1 LRNLIHSVACA
12 VAIIGSILPYE
23 AFAWQSTAAQTMALQ
38 QYLKTAPYVDLPL
51 PELKKTI
58 GDLNGIKL
66 DSTPG
71 QLDLVLNKTGEAIAS
86 QLPRVPNLICREDVA
101 DEAPPKQGGSG
112 GMSQVS
118 ARVVGAIPG
127 RGMLT
132 QTPPPMK
139 SLVPGDWH
147 HFEYIIHANKEAD
160 GTTTLEESRTGK
172 GGGATTDPKGI
183 GFAPL
188 WLIFAAG
195 NRSESNFHYLGTQKV
210 EGHATYVVA
219 FAQRPG
225 QVRKPSL
232 LATAT
237 DTIPLLYQ
245 GIAWIDA
252 QDFQILRLR
261 TDLLAPL
268 PELNLKRVTSTIEYT
283 KVHIPELAEPLWLPH
298 EVEVVWETNGEENG
312 ELHRYAKYQLFRATI
327 KLRP

>member
-1 LRNLIHSVACA
+1 MRNFIHSACA
-12 VAIIGSILPYE
+12 AALASILPCP
-23 AFAWQSTAAQTMALQ
+23 AFAWQSTLAPPSAIQ
-38 QYLKTAPYVDLPL
+38 QYGKTAPYVDLPL
-51 PELKKTI
+51 PELKKAIT
-58 GDLNGIKL
+58 DLNGIKP

-71 QLDLVLNKTGEAIAS
+71 QLELILAKTGEAIGS
-86 QLPRVPNLICREDVA
+86 QLPRVPNLICREAVA
-101 DEAPPKQGGSG
+101 DEAPPKQESSD
-112 GMSQVS
+112 GMSQVTT
-118 ARVVGAIPG
+118 RVVGAIPG

-132 QTPPPMK
+132 QTPPTTK
-139 SLVPGDWH
+139 RLVLGDWH
-147 HFEYIIHANKEAD
+147 HFDYIIRTHKEAD

-172 GGGATTDPKGI
+172 GGDLVPDPKGI

-195 NRSESNFHYLGTQKV
+195 NRSESNFHYRGTQKV
-210 EGHATYVVA
+210 EGHATYVIT

-237 DTIPLLYQ
+237 GTFPLLYQ

-268 PELNLKRVTSTIEYT
+268 PELNLERVTSAIKYT
-283 KVHIPELAEPLWLPH
+283 QVHITDLAEPLWLPQ
-298 EVEVVWETNGEENG
+298 EVEVLWETNGQEDG
-312 ELHRYAKYQLFRATI
+312 ELHRYSKYQLFRATI
-327 KLRP
+327 TLRP

>member
-1 LRNLIHSVACA
+1 LRNFVHFAACA
-12 VAIIGSILPYE
+12 AALGAMLPC
-23 AFAWQSTAAQTMALQ
+23 SLAQTRSIQ
-38 QYLKTAPYVDLPL
+38 EYGKTAPYVDLPL
-51 PELKKTI
+51 SQLRKSISE
-58 GDLNGIKL
+58 LNGIKP
-66 DSTPG
+66 DDTPG
-71 QLDLVLNKTGEAIAS
+71 QLELILAKTGAAIEL

-101 DEAPPKQGGSG
+101 DEAPPKQESSD
-112 GMSQVS
+112 GMSQMS
-118 ARVVGAIPG
+118 AKVIGVIPG

-132 QTPPPMK
+132 QTPPTAK
-139 SLVPGDWH
+139 RLVLGDWH
-147 HFEYIIHANKEAD
+147 HFEYIIRAKKEGD

-172 GGGATTDPKGI
+172 GGSATPDPKGI

-195 NRSESNFHYLGTQKV
+195 NRSESDFHYLGTQKV
-210 EGHATYVVA
+210 EGHATYVIT

-225 QVRKPSL
+225 QVRRPSL

-252 QDFQILRLR
+252 RDFQILRLR

-283 KVHIPELAEPLWLPH
+283 QVHIRALDEPLWLPQ
-298 EVEVVWETNGEENG
+298 EVEVLWETNGGENG
-312 ELHRYAKYQLFRATI
+312 ELHRYSKYQLFRAAI

>member
-1 LRNLIHSVACA
+1 MREY
-12 VAIIGSILPYE
+12 G
-23 AFAWQSTAAQTMALQ
+23 
-38 QYLKTAPYVDLPL
+38 KTAPYVDLPL

-58 GDLNGIKL
+58 RDLNGINPG
-66 DSTPG
+66 DTPE
-71 QLDLVLNKTGEAIAS
+71 QLQLILEKTGAAIAL

-101 DEAPPKQGGSG
+101 DEAPPKQSSD

-118 ARVVGAIPG
+118 AKVIGVTPG

-132 QTPPPMK
+132 QTPPSTK
-139 SLVPGDWH
+139 RLVTGDWH
-147 HFEYIIHANKEAD
+147 HFEYIIRANKEAD

-172 GGGATTDPKGI
+172 QGGAAADPKGI

-188 WLIFAAG
+188 WLIFATG

-210 EGHATYVVA
+210 EGHATYVVS

-225 QVRKPSL
+225 HVRKPSL

-268 PELNLKRVTSTIEYT
+268 PELNLKRVTSNVDYT
-283 KVHIPELAEPLWLPH
+283 QVHIPELAEPLWLPRA
-298 EVEVVWETNGEENG
+298 VEVLWETNGGEDG
-312 ELHRYAKYQLFRATI
+312 ELHRYSKYQLFRASI

>member
-1 LRNLIHSVACA
+1 M
-12 VAIIGSILPYE
+12 LPCS
-23 AFAWQSTAAQTMALQ
+23 AFAWQSTPAQTMAMR
-38 QYLKTAPYVDLPL
+38 QYGETAPYVDLPL
-51 PELKKTI
+51 PQLKKAI
-58 GDLNGIKL
+58 RDLNGIKP

-71 QLDLVLNKTGEAIAS
+71 QLELILKKTGEAITS

-101 DEAPPKQGGSG
+101 DEAPPKLESSD
-112 GMSQVS
+112 GMSQAT
-118 ARVVGAIPG
+118 ARSVGVLPG
-127 RGMLT
+127 RGVLT
-132 QTPPPMK
+132 QTPPTAK
-139 SLVPGDWH
+139 RLVLGDWH
-147 HFEYIIHANKEAD
+147 HFEYIIHASKEPD
-160 GTTTLEESRTGK
+160 GTTMLEESRTGK
-172 GGGATTDPKGI
+172 DGSGTPDPKGI

-210 EGHATYVVA
+210 EGHATYVMT

-225 QVRKPSL
+225 MVRKPSL

-268 PELNLKRVTSTIEYT
+268 PEVNLKRVTSTIEYT
-283 KVHIPELAEPLWLPH
+283 QVRIPELAEPLWLPK
-298 EVEVVWETNGEENG
+298 EVEVLWETNGEEDG
-312 ELHRYAKYQLFRATI
+312 EVHRYSKYQLFRATI

>member
-1 LRNLIHSVACA
+1 LRNLIHSAVWVAA
-12 VAIIGSILPYE
+12 LGSLLPCS
-23 AFAWQSTAAQTMALQ
+23 AFAWQSTPAQIVTMQ
-38 QYLKTAPYVDLPL
+38 QYERTAPYVDLPL
-51 PELKKTI
+51 PLLKKTI
-58 GDLNGIKL
+58 RELNGIKA
-66 DSTPG
+66 DETPG
-71 QLDLVLNKTGEAIAS
+71 RLELVLEKTGEAIAL

-101 DEAPPKQGGSG
+101 DEAPPQQESSD
-112 GMSQVS
+112 GMSQ
-118 ARVVGAIPG
+118 AAAKTVGVLPG
-127 RGMLT
+127 RGILA
-132 QTPPPMK
+132 QTPPTARR
-139 SLVPGDWH
+139 LVIGDWH
-147 HFEYIIHANKEAD
+147 HFEYIIHANKEPD
-160 GTTTLEESRTGK
+160 GTTMLEESRTGK
-172 GGGATTDPKGI
+172 GGGSTPDPKGI

-195 NRSESNFHYLGTQKV
+195 NRAESNFHYLGSQKV
-210 EGHATYVVA
+210 EGHATYVVG

-283 KVHIPELAEPLWLPH
+283 QVHIPGLAEPLWLPQ
-298 EVEVVWETNGEENG
+298 EVEVLWETNGEEDG
-312 ELHRYAKYQLFRATI
+312 ELHRYSKYQLFRATI

>member
-1 LRNLIHSVACA
+1 MPEY
-12 VAIIGSILPYE
+12 G
-23 AFAWQSTAAQTMALQ
+23 
-38 QYLKTAPYVDLPL
+38 KTAPYVDLPL
-51 PELKKTI
+51 SQLKKSI
-58 GDLNGIKL
+58 RELNGIK
-66 DSTPG
+66 PG
-71 QLDLVLNKTGEAIAS
+71 DPPEQLELVLAKTGEAIAL

-101 DEAPPKQGGSG
+101 DEAPPKQESSD
-112 GMSQVS
+112 GMSQMS
-118 ARVVGAIPG
+118 AKVIGVIPS

-132 QTPPPMK
+132 QTPPTTK
-139 SLVPGDWH
+139 RLVLGDWH
-147 HFEYIIHANKEAD
+147 HFEYIIHANKETD

-172 GGGATTDPKGI
+172 GGSAAPDPKGI

-195 NRSESNFHYLGTQKV
+195 NRSESNFHYIGTQKV
-210 EGHATYVVA
+210 EGHATYVIT

-283 KVHIPELAEPLWLPH
+283 QVHIPELGEPLWLPQ
-298 EVEVVWETNGEENG
+298 EVEVLWETNGEENG
-312 ELHRYAKYQLFRATI
+312 ELHRYSKYQLFRATI

>member
-1 LRNLIHSVACA
+1 LRNLIH
-12 VAIIGSILPYE
+12 
-23 AFAWQSTAAQTMALQ
+23 FAAGAAALGTMLTCSSFARHGTAAQTMSMPEYA
-38 QYLKTAPYVDLPL
+38 KTAPYVDLPL
-51 PELKKTI
+51 PQLKKSI
-58 GDLNGIKL
+58 RELNGIKP
-66 DSTPG
+66 DDAPG
-71 QLDLVLNKTGEAIAS
+71 QLELILAKTGAAIGL

-101 DEAPPKQGGSG
+101 DEAPPKLESSD
-112 GMSQVS
+112 GMSSMS
-118 ARVVGAIPG
+118 AKVVGLIPG

-132 QTPPPMK
+132 QTPPTTK
-139 SLVPGDWH
+139 RLVHGDWH

-160 GTTTLEESRTGK
+160 GTTTLVESRTGK
-172 GGGATTDPKGI
+172 GGGAAPDPKGI

-195 NRSESNFHYLGTQKV
+195 NRSESDFHYLGTQKV
-210 EGHATYVVA
+210 EGHATYVIT

-225 QVRKPSL
+225 QVRRPSL

-252 QDFQILRLR
+252 RDFQILRLR

-268 PELNLKRVTSTIEYT
+268 PQLGLNLVTSTIEYAQ
-283 KVHIPELAEPLWLPH
+283 VRIPDLAEPLWLPQQ
-298 EVEVVWETNGEENG
+298 VEVLWQTNGQEDG
-312 ELHRYAKYQLFRATI
+312 EIHRYSRYQLFRATI

>member
-1 LRNLIHSVACA
+1 
-12 VAIIGSILPYE
+12 
-23 AFAWQSTAAQTMALQ
+23 MALQ
-38 QYLKTAPYVDLPL
+38 QYGKTAPYVDLPL
-51 PELKKTI
+51 PELKKAI
-58 GDLNGIKL
+58 RDLNNIKP

-71 QLDLVLNKTGEAIAS
+71 QLELILRKTGETIAL

-101 DEAPPKQGGSG
+101 DEAPPKQESSD
-112 GMSQVS
+112 GMSQAT
-118 ARVVGAIPG
+118 ARVVGVVPG
-127 RGMLT
+127 RGILT
-132 QTPPPMK
+132 QTPPSAK
-139 SLVPGDWH
+139 RLVQGDWH
-147 HFEYIIHANKEAD
+147 HFDYIIRAHKESD
-160 GTTTLEESRTGK
+160 GTITLEESRTGR
-172 GGGATTDPKGI
+172 GGRATPDPKGI

-195 NRSESNFHYLGTQKV
+195 NRAESNFHYLGTEKV
-210 EGHATYVVA
+210 EGHTTYVIT

-245 GIAWIDA
+245 GVAWVDRN
-252 QDFQILRLR
+252 DFHILRLR

-283 KVHIPELAEPLWLPH
+283 HIHIPSLAEPLCLPQ
-298 EVEVVWETNGEENG
+298 EVEVLWETNGTEDG
-312 ELHRYAKYQLFRATI
+312 ELHRYSKYQLFRATV

>member
-1 LRNLIHSVACA
+1 
-12 VAIIGSILPYE
+12 
-23 AFAWQSTAAQTMALQ
+23 MAMQ
-38 QYLKTAPYVDLPL
+38 QYVKTAPYVDLPL
-51 PELKKTI
+51 PDLKKAI
-58 GDLNGIKL
+58 RDLNGIKP
-66 DSTPG
+66 DRTPG
-71 QLDLVLNKTGEAIAS
+71 QSELILKKTGEAITL

-101 DEAPPKQGGSG
+101 DEAPPKQESSD
-112 GMSQVS
+112 GMSQ
-118 ARVVGAIPG
+118 AAAKTVGVLPG
-127 RGMLT
+127 RGVIT
-132 QTPPPMK
+132 QTPPTGK
-139 SLVPGDWH
+139 RLVLGDWH
-147 HFEYIIHANKEAD
+147 HFEYIIHTNKEPD
-160 GTTTLEESRTGK
+160 GTTMLEESRTGK
-172 GGGATTDPKGI
+172 GGSATPDPKGI

-210 EGHATYVVA
+210 EGHATYVIT

-268 PELNLKRVTSTIEYT
+268 PEVNLKRVTSTIEYT
-283 KVHIPELAEPLWLPH
+283 QVHIPELAEPLWLPK
-298 EVEVVWETNGEENG
+298 EVEVLWETNGEEDG
-312 ELHRYAKYQLFRATI
+312 ELHRYSKYQLFRATI